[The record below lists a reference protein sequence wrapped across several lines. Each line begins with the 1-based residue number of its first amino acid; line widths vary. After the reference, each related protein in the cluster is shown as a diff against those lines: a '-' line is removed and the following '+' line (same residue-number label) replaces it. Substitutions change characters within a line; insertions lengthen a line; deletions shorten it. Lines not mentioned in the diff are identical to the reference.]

1 MHCQGRLV
9 VKVFM
14 KGKSGFF
21 SLCMWG
27 LLCNCPIAEAVEVK
41 GLYEIELIANSQSAE
56 DRTQAIKQAMYAV
69 LSRVLVSE
77 DISKIPV
84 VQQAL
89 SSAQN
94 YVKQSQFSLI
104 SADELPDTD
113 ARLLRVQFDE
123 DQLMEVMRKSQVGIW
138 SEIRPETLVWLVVD
152 DEEGRR
158 FYNADSMPELESA
171 LAFASKIKGV
181 PMIFPMLDLE
191 EQQKISLSEV
201 LGADSRNL
209 LAVSARYEVTSVM
222 AGRIA
227 KKGDCWQGEW
237 AFYFDGKIK
246 QWSGACL
253 PLKAAAVA
261 GVQGAY
267 DVLSNYYGVKPESS
281 AAH

>member
-1 MHCQGRLV
+1 MID
-9 VKVFM
+9 VFM
-14 KGKSGFF
+14 KGKSGF
-21 SLCMWG
+21 LTLLWLG
-27 LLCNCPIAEAVEVK
+27 LLCQSPISSAVEVK
-41 GLYEIELIANSQSAE
+41 GLYEIELIANSQSAD

-77 DISKIPV
+77 DISKIPA

-89 SSAQN
+89 ASAQN
-94 YVKQSQFSLI
+94 YVKQSQYSLI
-104 SADELPDTD
+104 STDEQPDTE

-138 SEIRPETLVWLVVD
+138 SEIRPQTLVWLVVD

-158 FYNADSMPELESA
+158 FYNADIMPELESA
-171 LAFASKIKGV
+171 LAFASKLKGV

-191 EQQKISLSEV
+191 EQQKISVSEV

-222 AGRIA
+222 AGRIVNKA
-227 KKGDCWQGEW
+227 GCWQGEW

-246 QWSGACL
+246 QWNSPCL
-253 PLKAAAVA
+253 PLKAAVIA
-261 GVQGAY
+261 GAQGAY
-267 DVLSNYYGVKPESS
+267 DVLSNYYGVKPEPS

>member
-1 MHCQGRLV
+1 MID
-9 VKVFM
+9 VFK
-14 KGKSGFF
+14 KGKAGVSRLFM
-21 SLCMWG
+21 LG
-27 LLCNCPIAEAVEVK
+27 LLCHPLLLQAVEVK

-56 DRTQAIKQAMYAV
+56 DRTVAIKQALYAV

-77 DISKIPV
+77 DISRIPA

-89 SSAQN
+89 ASAQS

-104 SADELPDTD
+104 SADEQPETD

-123 DQLMEVMRKSQVGIW
+123 DQVMEVMRKSQVGIW

-152 DEEGRR
+152 DEDGRR
-158 FYNADSMPELESA
+158 FYNPDTMPELESA

-181 PMIFPMLDLE
+181 PMIYPMLDLE
-191 EQQKISLSEV
+191 EQQKISISEV

-227 KKGDCWQGEW
+227 KKGNCWQGEW
-237 AFYFDGKIK
+237 AFYFDGRIK
-246 QWSGACL
+246 QWSGACS
-253 PLKAAAVA
+253 PLKAAVVA
-261 GVQGAY
+261 GAQGAY
-267 DVLSNYYGVKPESS
+267 DVLSNYYGVKPQAS
-281 AAH
+281 ANQ

>member
-1 MHCQGRLV
+1 MV
-9 VKVFM
+9 DVFM
-14 KGKSGFF
+14 KGKSWYLR
-21 SLCMWG
+21 LCLLG
-27 LLCNCPIAEAVEVK
+27 LLCHSQLTAAVEVK

-56 DRTQAIKQAMYAV
+56 DRTVAIKQAMYAV

-89 SSAQN
+89 NSAQS

-104 SADELPDTD
+104 SADELPDTE

-123 DQLMEVMRKSQVGIW
+123 DQLMDVMHKSQVGIW

-181 PMIFPMLDLE
+181 PMIYPMLDLE

-201 LGADSRNL
+201 LSADSRNL

-227 KKGDCWQGEW
+227 KKGNCWQGEW

-253 PLKAAAVA
+253 PLKATAVA

-267 DVLSNYYGVKPESS
+267 DVLSNYYGVKPEPS

>member
-1 MHCQGRLV
+1 MV
-9 VKVFM
+9 NVFM
-14 KGKSGFF
+14 KGKSGFLR
-21 SLCMWG
+21 LCLLG
-27 LLCNCPIAEAVEVK
+27 LLCYSQLTAAVEVK

-56 DRTQAIKQAMYAV
+56 DRTVAIKQAMYAV

-89 SSAQN
+89 NSAQS

-104 SADELPDTD
+104 SADELPDTE

-181 PMIFPMLDLE
+181 PMIYPMLDLE

-201 LGADSRNL
+201 LSADSRNL

-227 KKGDCWQGEW
+227 KKGNCWQGEW

-253 PLKAAAVA
+253 PLKATAVA

-267 DVLSNYYGVKPESS
+267 DVLSNYYGVKPEPS

>member
-1 MHCQGRLV
+1 MVNV
-9 VKVFM
+9 VM
-14 KGKSGFF
+14 KGKSGFLR
-21 SLCMWG
+21 LCLWG
-27 LLCNCPIAEAVEVK
+27 LLCNCPLAEAVEVK

-56 DRTQAIKQAMYAV
+56 DRAQAIKQAMYAV

-104 SADELPDTD
+104 SADEMPDTD

>member
-14 KGKSGFF
+14 KGKSGFLK
-21 SLCMWG
+21 LCLWG
-27 LLCNCPIAEAVEVK
+27 LLCNCPLAEAVEVK

-201 LGADSRNL
+201 LSADSRNL

-267 DVLSNYYGVKPESS
+267 DVLSNYYGVKPEAS

>member
-1 MHCQGRLV
+1 MV
-9 VKVFM
+9 DVFM
-14 KGKSGFF
+14 KGKAGFF
-21 SLCMWG
+21 RLCLLG
-27 LLCNCPIAEAVEVK
+27 LLCNSPLLNAVEVK

-56 DRTQAIKQAMYAV
+56 DRTHAVKQAMYAV

-89 SSAQN
+89 ASAQN
-94 YVKQSQFSLI
+94 YVRQSQFSLI
-104 SADELPDTD
+104 SADEQPETD

-152 DEEGRR
+152 EDGSRQ

-171 LAFASKIKGV
+171 LAFASKVKGL
-181 PMIFPMLDLE
+181 PLIFPMLDLE
-191 EQQKISLSEV
+191 EQQKISVSEV

-209 LAVSARYEVTSVM
+209 LAVSARYEVTSIM

-227 KKGDCWQGEW
+227 RKAGCWQGEW
-237 AFYFDGKIK
+237 AFYFDGRIK
-246 QWSGACL
+246 QWNSACL
-253 PLKAAAVA
+253 PLKAAVIA
-261 GVQGAY
+261 GAQGAY
-267 DVLSNYYGVKPESS
+267 DVLSNYYGVKPDSS
-281 AAH
+281 ATH